1 MTRLLNQFGG
11 STLSDFTS
19 VGYDG
24 VGNRTS
30 ITASVPGLTTLNG
43 VTSYQYDTKD
53 QLTQEQSTRNG
64 GFTDSFGFDA
74 AGNPTT
80 FKGATK
86 TFNSSN
92 QQTGTGFA
100 YDGNGNPT
108 TYKSITLTF
117 DPEDR
122 LTAYGTTATAGYG
135 GDGLRAWKQAAGA
148 TTYFLYDGIAPVV
161 ELDQTGAV
169 TAVNTF
175 GGSGLLSRRANASSV
190 FYTFDPQGNVSER
203 TNNSGVVLSHYLFDA
218 HGSSLNGA
226 LTEPFGYKAQWGYYT
241 DIETGLHLLANRYYD
256 SSTGRFLTRDP
267 ISYGGGIN
275 LYAYTGNN
283 TVNLADPLGLQGG
296 PVNYLRD
303 PFSSDYWL
311 LNAASNTLSDFLSLD
326 AIAGWSWTAGNH
338 CLPTSERASAAAKV
352 LGTTAFVA
360 FSGPVLKRVGG
371 AVISALGR
379 RAAAGTDLAASGSK
393 VGDAKSAIMEWL
405 GNGAKPIEETGS
417 DLMLRSADRTRTVR
431 FDLVNSHGDAAH
443 INVQT
448 WKPRNLYPGDS
459 RMIEL
464 SNKHVYPRN

>member
-1 MTRLLNQFGG
+1 M
-11 STLSDFTS
+11 
-19 VGYDG
+19 
-24 VGNRTS
+24 
-30 ITASVPGLTTLNG
+30 
-43 VTSYQYDTKD
+43 
-53 QLTQEQSTRNG
+53 
-64 GFTDSFGFDA
+64 
-74 AGNPTT
+74 
-80 FKGATK
+80 
-86 TFNSSN
+86 
-92 QQTGTGFA
+92 
-100 YDGNGNPT
+100 
-108 TYKSITLTF
+108 
-117 DPEDR
+117 
-122 LTAYGTTATAGYG
+122 
-135 GDGLRAWKQAAGA
+135 
-148 TTYFLYDGIAPVV
+148 
-161 ELDQTGAV
+161 
-169 TAVNTF
+169 NTF

-352 LGTTAFVA
+352 LGTTAVVA

-393 VGDAKSAIMEWL
+393 VGDAKSAIMERL